1 MKKNSK
7 NNYYVMDARLEN
19 QNEDEFRHKEISDC
33 MLNLIT
39 NNDYPTPYNIAL
51 IGKWGLGKSSIL
63 NILEESLKKENK
75 NYKVIPINAWK
86 YESESLKKVFLKE
99 IYEKVSN
106 TKISYLKELETK
118 LNKIFAKVDSENNK
132 KDIKSKFM
140 AIIPYINISLI
151 LSFIWQITG
160 YVANRG
166 ELSNLYDY
174 KISYLICKYFYFY
187 FENIFF
193 TLSIPIL
200 STIITKWLNKESN
213 IFPIQIDYQ
222 TDYEVLLKNLTKEQT
237 EIDKFIIIIDDL
249 DRLSTKKMVEALD
262 VLKTL
267 MEIDKCVFIVP
278 FDDSILKDAL
288 NKQIV
293 SKFDN
298 DQQVI
303 ESEFILDKLFQ
314 FRFYVPPLISSDM
327 KDYTLNIIKTKAKDL
342 YKMFAED
349 EIEEIVKMIFMYD
362 GLKTPRQI
370 KKIINTFANN
380 MLLFTSRVQ
389 GGKIDSSLL
398 NKDGKL
404 MIAKLSV
411 LQSDFNDFYDDLFN
425 DSNLCEEVLKV
436 NKNECNE
443 YKEYKDIPKP
453 TQKYFVSK
461 NNKII
466 IKEQYDKLINFLSR
480 TSYIKSPDISVY
492 LCCNQDR
499 MSFLNGSEFNRKLLN
514 SMQSMNFTSMNSIIQ
529 ENKQA
534 DIKSIFIEYLEL
546 DDSYNLP
553 MLIVSIMNVKDFE
566 FDDDKFNE
574 KYTSFISKV
583 YNSMENF
590 DWKHLKN
597 INLEQLLKLKCKTN
611 NEVVNSILNDYFGLL
626 YNNVDS
632 NEIKHNN
639 IFEILIAHLNELN
652 NLNQSTIKNYLYSLC
667 QKDFSYIKQ
676 LNNFSIT
683 NDLLKTYFGESLY
696 KLIVNELNEDDSD
709 DVDSIKY
716 TIYSELLTK
725 MYDSLKNDACI
736 GSINKDII
744 NLLDDSKNIC
754 LCKNIIT
761 SNAHLFNLEEKN
773 SILNKVIV
781 LDDDNELEQQYDI
794 INALSI
800 DITTEN
806 EEFQDK
812 IITFINND
820 YDIENIMNNINN
832 YKLIDK
838 VVKELNSKIYL
849 NSKIDTIYKN
859 NIEKFDR
866 DQLDELVDILVS
878 TINIDTYKEGRLS
891 SITNIIHNDVHIDE
905 LVNCFT
911 NDELIK
917 NEISANEMISIIKS
931 DDDIEESIIDDYI
944 KRIIELLPTNNKNMG
959 LLAKMIDYISYDNL
973 KLLITTTTDEVINN
987 LEKEELKS
995 LFSIYKETRIDEN
1008 NVEDIT
1014 SGLNTLLYTDIY
1026 NQVVSYMISKKIM
1039 IEEPIKFIFESID
1052 DLDELKNYSN
1062 LKEIL
1067 KIDKEFINFLIEKLK
1082 TAEYTIEQL
1091 KYLIALDDSILSIVK
1106 EHLLKFS
1113 ADNEMALINIQ
1124 KIIVSSGNE
1133 SDLTQFQLNIL
1144 KSNDNELIESML
1156 MNLSPIKNT
1165 TNRKQIKIAME
1176 TLLNNE
1182 DTNELLAE
1190 KIENFANINHYRKL
1204 ERLQKEKQPIS

>member
-7 NNYYVMDARLEN
+7 KNYYVMDARLEN

-33 MLNLIT
+33 ILNLIT
-39 NNDYPTPYNIAL
+39 NNDYQTPYNIAL

-75 NYKVIPINAWK
+75 NYKVILINAWK

-106 TKISYLKELETK
+106 TKISYLKELGTK

-132 KDIKSKFM
+132 KNIISKFM
-140 AIIPYINISLI
+140 SILPYIIISLI
-151 LSFIWQITG
+151 LSFVWQITR
-160 YVANRG
+160 YVANMG

-174 KISYLICKYFYFY
+174 KLSYLICKYFDFY

-193 TLSIPIL
+193 TLSIPFL
-200 STIITKWLNKESN
+200 STIITKWLNKKSN
-213 IFPIQIDYQ
+213 IFPLQIDYQ

-237 EIDKFIIIIDDL
+237 AIDKFIIIIDDL

-267 MEIDKCVFIVP
+267 MEIDKCVFVVP

-288 NKQIV
+288 NKQII

-327 KDYTLNIIKTKAKDL
+327 KDYTLNIIKIKAKDL
-342 YKMFAED
+342 YEMFTED

-370 KKIINTFANN
+370 KKIINTFSNN

-411 LQSDFNDFYDDLFN
+411 LQSDFNDFYDDLFI
-425 DSNLCEEVLKV
+425 DSNICEEMLKA
-436 NKNECNE
+436 NKNE
-443 YKEYKDIPKP
+443 YKEYKDMPKII
-453 TQKYFVSK
+453 QKYFVSK
-461 NNKII
+461 NNEIR

-480 TSYIKSPDISVY
+480 TSYIRSSDISVY
-492 LCCNQDR
+492 LCCNQDK
-499 MSFLNGSEFNRKLLN
+499 MSLLHGSEFNRKLFS
-514 SMQSMNFTSMNSIIQ
+514 SMQSMNFASMNSIIQ

-534 DIKSIFIEYLEL
+534 NIKNLFIEYLER
-546 DDSYNLP
+546 DDFYNLP

-574 KYTSFISKV
+574 KYISFISKV
-583 YNSMENF
+583 YNSEENF
-590 DWKHLKN
+590 DWKHLRH
-597 INLEQLLKLKCKTN
+597 INLEQLLKLKSKTN
-611 NEVVNSILNDYFGLL
+611 NEIVNRVLNDYFGLL

-632 NEIKHNN
+632 NEVKHNN

-676 LNNFSIT
+676 LNDFSIS

-709 DVDSIKY
+709 NADSFKY

-736 GSINKDII
+736 VSINMDII
-744 NLLDDSKNIC
+744 NLLDDPKNIC

-773 SILNKVIV
+773 NILNKVV
-781 LDDDNELEQQYDI
+781 MLDDDELEQQYDI

-800 DITTEN
+800 DITSEN
-806 EEFQDK
+806 EEFQNK
-812 IITFINND
+812 MITFIDND

-832 YKLIDK
+832 YALIDN
-838 VVKELNSKIYL
+838 VVKELNSKIYS
-849 NSKIDTIYKN
+849 NSKIDSIYKN
-859 NIEKFDR
+859 NIEKFDG
-866 DQLDELVDILVS
+866 DQLDKLVDILES
-878 TINIDTYKEGRLS
+878 TINIDTYKEGRLF
-891 SITNIIHNDVHIDE
+891 SITNIIHNKVYIDK
-905 LVNCFT
+905 LVKCFT

-917 NEISANEMISIIKS
+917 NEISANEIISIIKS

-973 KLLITTTTDEVINN
+973 KLLITTTTNEVINN

-1008 NVEDIT
+1008 NVEEIT
-1014 SGLNTLLYTDIY
+1014 LGLNTLLYTDIY
-1026 NQVVSYMISKKIM
+1026 NQVLGYMISKKIM
-1039 IEEPIKFIFESID
+1039 IDKPIKFIFENID

-1067 KIDKEFINFLIEKLK
+1067 KIDEEFIDFLIEKLK
-1082 TAEYTIEQL
+1082 TIEYTTEQL
-1091 KYLIALDDSILSIVK
+1091 KYLITLDESILSTVK
-1106 EHLLKFS
+1106 ERLLKFN
-1113 ADNEMALINIQ
+1113 ADDKIALLNIQ
-1124 KIIVSSGNE
+1124 KIIVSIGNE
-1133 SDLTQFQLNIL
+1133 NDLTQFQLDIL
-1144 KSNDNELIESML
+1144 KSNDNELIISIL
-1156 MNLSPIKNT
+1156 MDLSPIKNT
-1165 TNRKQIKIAME
+1165 INRKQIKIAIE
-1176 TLLNNE
+1176 TLLNSE

-1190 KIENFANINHYRKL
+1190 KIENFANNNHYRKFKVK
-1204 ERLQKEKQPIS
+1204 KEKQTTS

>member
-63 NILEESLKKENK
+63 NILEECLKKEDK
-75 NYKVIPINAWK
+75 NYKVILINAWK

-106 TKISYLKELETK
+106 TKISYLKELVTK
-118 LNKIFAKVDSENNK
+118 LNKIFVKEDSENNK
-132 KDIKSKFM
+132 KNKF
-140 AIIPYINISLI
+140 ISILPYVAFSLI
-151 LSFIWQITG
+151 LSFVWQITG
-160 YVANRG
+160 YVANKG
-166 ELSNLYDY
+166 KLSNLPDY

-193 TLSIPIL
+193 TLSITIL
-200 STIITKWLNKESN
+200 PTIITKWLNKENN

-267 MEIDKCVFIVP
+267 MEIDKCIFIVP

-327 KDYTLNIIKTKAKDL
+327 KDYTLNIIKAKAKDL

-425 DSNLCEEVLKV
+425 DSNICEEMLKV
-436 NKNECNE
+436 NKKE
-443 YKEYKDIPKP
+443 YKEYKDIPKIIK
-453 TQKYFVSK
+453 KYFVSK
-461 NNKII
+461 NNEII

-492 LCCNQDR
+492 LCCNQDK

-514 SMQSMNFTSMNSIIQ
+514 SMRSMNFTSMNSIIQ
-529 ENKQA
+529 ENKQV
-534 DIKSIFIEYLEL
+534 DIKSIFIEYLER
-546 DDSYNLP
+546 DASYNLP
-553 MLIVSIMNVKDFE
+553 MLIVSIMNVKNFE

-583 YNSMENF
+583 YNSVENF
-590 DWKHLKN
+590 DWKHFKN
-597 INLEQLLKLKCKTN
+597 INLEPLLKLKSKTN
-611 NEVVNSILNDYFGLL
+611 NEVINSILNDYFGLL
-626 YNNVDS
+626 YNNIDS

-667 QKDFSYIKQ
+667 QKDFSYIKR
-676 LNNFSIT
+676 LNDFSIS
-683 NDLLKTYFGESLY
+683 NDLLNTYFGENLY

-709 DVDSIKY
+709 NVDSIKY
-716 TIYSELLTK
+716 VIYSELLTK

-736 GSINKDII
+736 GPINKDII
-744 NLLDDSKNIC
+744 NLLDDLKNIC

-773 SILNKVIV
+773 NILNKVIV
-781 LDDDNELEQQYDI
+781 LDDDTELEQQYDI

-800 DITTEN
+800 DIITEN

-838 VVKELNSKIYL
+838 VVKELNSKIYS

-859 NIEKFDR
+859 NIEKFDGN
-866 DQLDELVDILVS
+866 QLGELVDILAS
-878 TINIDTYKEGRLS
+878 TINIDTYKEGRLF
-891 SITNIIHNDVHIDE
+891 SITNIIHNDVYIDE
-905 LVNCFT
+905 LVKCFT

-931 DDDIEESIIDDYI
+931 DDDIEESIINNYI
-944 KRIIELLPTNNKNMG
+944 KRIIELLPTNNKNVR
-959 LLAKMIDYISYDNL
+959 LLSKMIDYISYDNL
-973 KLLITTTTDEVINN
+973 KLLITTTADEVINN

-995 LFSIYKETRIDEN
+995 LFNIYKETGIDEN

-1014 SGLNTLLYTDIY
+1014 SGLNTLLYTDIH
-1026 NQVVSYMISKKIM
+1026 NQVVSYMIFKKIM
-1039 IEEPIKFIFESID
+1039 IEEPIKFIFDSID

-1067 KIDKEFINFLIEKLK
+1067 KIDEEFISSLIEKLK
-1082 TAEYTIEQL
+1082 TTEYTIEQL
-1091 KYLIALDDSILSIVK
+1091 KYLITLNDSILSIIK

-1113 ADNEMALINIQ
+1113 ADNKIALLNIQ

-1156 MNLSPIKNT
+1156 MNLLPIKNT
-1165 TNRKQIKIAME
+1165 INRKQIKNAME

-1204 ERLQKEKQPIS
+1204 ERLQKEKQTTS

>member
-63 NILEESLKKENK
+63 NILEECLKKEDK
-75 NYKVIPINAWK
+75 NYKVILINAWK

-106 TKISYLKELETK
+106 TKISYLKELVTK
-118 LNKIFAKVDSENNK
+118 LNKIFVKEDSENNK
-132 KDIKSKFM
+132 KNKF
-140 AIIPYINISLI
+140 ISILPYVAFSLI
-151 LSFIWQITG
+151 LSFVWQITG
-160 YVANRG
+160 YVANKG
-166 ELSNLYDY
+166 KLSNLPDY

-193 TLSIPIL
+193 TLSITIL
-200 STIITKWLNKESN
+200 PTIITKWLNKENN

-267 MEIDKCVFIVP
+267 MEIDKCIFIVP

-327 KDYTLNIIKTKAKDL
+327 KDYTLNIIKAKAKDL

-389 GGKIDSSLL
+389 GGKIVSSLL

-425 DSNLCEEVLKV
+425 DSNICEEMLKV
-436 NKNECNE
+436 NKKE
-443 YKEYKDIPKP
+443 YKEYKDIPKIIK
-453 TQKYFVSK
+453 KYFVSK
-461 NNKII
+461 NNEII

-492 LCCNQDR
+492 LCCNQDK

-514 SMQSMNFTSMNSIIQ
+514 SMRSMNFTSMNSIIQ
-529 ENKQA
+529 ENKQV
-534 DIKSIFIEYLEL
+534 DIKSIFIEYLER
-546 DDSYNLP
+546 DASYNLP
-553 MLIVSIMNVKDFE
+553 MLIVSIMNVKNFE

-583 YNSMENF
+583 YNSVENF
-590 DWKHLKN
+590 DWKHFKN
-597 INLEQLLKLKCKTN
+597 INLEPLLKLKSKTN
-611 NEVVNSILNDYFGLL
+611 NEVINSILNDYFGLL
-626 YNNVDS
+626 YNNIDS

-667 QKDFSYIKQ
+667 QKDFSYIKR
-676 LNNFSIT
+676 LNDFSIS
-683 NDLLKTYFGESLY
+683 NDLLNTYFGENLY

-709 DVDSIKY
+709 NVDSIKY
-716 TIYSELLTK
+716 AIYSELLTK

-736 GSINKDII
+736 GPINKDII

-781 LDDDNELEQQYDI
+781 LDDDTELEQQYDI

-800 DITTEN
+800 DIITEN

-838 VVKELNSKIYL
+838 VVKELNSKIYS

-859 NIEKFDR
+859 NIEKFDGN
-866 DQLDELVDILVS
+866 QLGELVDILAS
-878 TINIDTYKEGRLS
+878 TINIDTYKEGRLF
-891 SITNIIHNDVHIDE
+891 SITNIIHNDVYIDE
-905 LVNCFT
+905 LVKCFT

-917 NEISANEMISIIKS
+917 NEVSANEMISIIKS
-931 DDDIEESIIDDYI
+931 DDDIEESIINNYI
-944 KRIIELLPTNNKNMG
+944 KRIIELLPTNNKNVR
-959 LLAKMIDYISYDNL
+959 LLSKMIDYISYDNL
-973 KLLITTTTDEVINN
+973 KLLITTTADEVINN

-995 LFSIYKETRIDEN
+995 LFNIYKETGIDEN

-1014 SGLNTLLYTDIY
+1014 SGLNTLLYTDIH
-1026 NQVVSYMISKKIM
+1026 NQVVSYMIFKKIM
-1039 IEEPIKFIFESID
+1039 IEEPIKFIFDSID

-1067 KIDKEFINFLIEKLK
+1067 KIDEEFISSLIEKLK
-1082 TAEYTIEQL
+1082 TTEYTIEQL
-1091 KYLIALDDSILSIVK
+1091 KYLITLNDSILSIIK

-1113 ADNEMALINIQ
+1113 ADNKIALLNIQ

-1133 SDLTQFQLNIL
+1133 NDLTQFQLNIL

-1165 TNRKQIKIAME
+1165 INRKQIKNAME

-1204 ERLQKEKQPIS
+1204 ERLQKEKQTTS

>member
-63 NILEESLKKENK
+63 NILEECLKKEDK
-75 NYKVIPINAWK
+75 NYKVILMNAWK

-132 KDIKSKFM
+132 KNKF
-140 AIIPYINISLI
+140 ISILPYVASSLI
-151 LSFIWQITG
+151 LSFVWQITG
-160 YVANRG
+160 YVANKG
-166 ELSNLYDY
+166 KLPNLPDY

-193 TLSIPIL
+193 TLSTSILPI
-200 STIITKWLNKESN
+200 IITKLLNKESN

-267 MEIDKCVFIVP
+267 MEIDKCIFIVP

-327 KDYTLNIIKTKAKDL
+327 KDYTLNIIKAKAKDL

-425 DSNLCEEVLKV
+425 DSNICEEMLKV
-436 NKNECNE
+436 NKKE
-443 YKEYKDIPKP
+443 YKEYKDIPKIIK
-453 TQKYFVSK
+453 KYFVSK
-461 NNKII
+461 NNEII

-492 LCCNQDR
+492 LCCNQDK

-514 SMQSMNFTSMNSIIQ
+514 SMRSMNFTSMNSIIQ
-529 ENKQA
+529 ENKQV
-534 DIKSIFIEYLEL
+534 DIKSIFIEYLER
-546 DDSYNLP
+546 DASYNLP
-553 MLIVSIMNVKDFE
+553 MLIVSIMNVKNFE

-583 YNSMENF
+583 YNSVENF
-590 DWKHLKN
+590 DWKHFKN
-597 INLEQLLKLKCKTN
+597 INLEPLLKLKSKTN
-611 NEVVNSILNDYFGLL
+611 NEVINSILNDYFGLL
-626 YNNVDS
+626 YNNIDS

-667 QKDFSYIKQ
+667 QKDFSYIKR
-676 LNNFSIT
+676 LNDFSIS
-683 NDLLKTYFGESLY
+683 NDLLNTYFGENLY

-709 DVDSIKY
+709 NVDSIKY
-716 TIYSELLTK
+716 AIYSELLTK

-736 GSINKDII
+736 GPINKDII

-781 LDDDNELEQQYDI
+781 LDDDTELEQQYDI

-800 DITTEN
+800 DIITEN

-838 VVKELNSKIYL
+838 VVKELNSKIYS

-859 NIEKFDR
+859 NIEKFDGN
-866 DQLDELVDILVS
+866 QLGELVDILAS
-878 TINIDTYKEGRLS
+878 TINIDTYKEGRLF
-891 SITNIIHNDVHIDE
+891 SITNIIHNDVYIDE
-905 LVNCFT
+905 LVKCFT

-931 DDDIEESIIDDYI
+931 DDDIEESIINNYI
-944 KRIIELLPTNNKNMG
+944 KRIIELLPTNNKNVR
-959 LLAKMIDYISYDNL
+959 LLSKMIDYISYDNL
-973 KLLITTTTDEVINN
+973 KLLITTTAGEVINN

-995 LFSIYKETRIDEN
+995 LFNIYKETGIDEN

-1014 SGLNTLLYTDIY
+1014 SGLNTLLYTDIH
-1026 NQVVSYMISKKIM
+1026 NQVVSYMIFKKIM
-1039 IEEPIKFIFESID
+1039 IEEPIKFIFDSID

-1067 KIDKEFINFLIEKLK
+1067 KIDEEFISSLIEKLK
-1082 TAEYTIEQL
+1082 TTEYTIEQL
-1091 KYLIALDDSILSIVK
+1091 KYLITLNDSILSIIK

-1113 ADNEMALINIQ
+1113 ADNIIALLNIQ

-1165 TNRKQIKIAME
+1165 INRKQIKNAMG

-1204 ERLQKEKQPIS
+1204 ERLQKEKQTTS

>member
-63 NILEESLKKENK
+63 NILEECLKKEDK
-75 NYKVIPINAWK
+75 NYKVILINAWK

-106 TKISYLKELETK
+106 TKISYLKELVTK
-118 LNKIFAKVDSENNK
+118 LNKIFVKEDSENNK
-132 KDIKSKFM
+132 KNMFIS
-140 AIIPYINISLI
+140 ILPYVAFSLL
-151 LSFIWQITG
+151 LSFVWQITG
-160 YVANRG
+160 YVANKG
-166 ELSNLYDY
+166 KLSNLPDY

-193 TLSIPIL
+193 TLSITIL
-200 STIITKWLNKESN
+200 PTIITKWLNKESN

-237 EIDKFIIIIDDL
+237 KTDKFIIIIDDL

-342 YKMFAED
+342 YEMLTED

-453 TQKYFVSK
+453 TQKYFISK

-611 NEVVNSILNDYFGLL
+611 NEIVNRVLNDYFGLL

-632 NEIKHNN
+632 NEVKHNN

-667 QKDFSYIKQ
+667 QKDLSYIKQ
-676 LNNFSIT
+676 LNDFSIS

-696 KLIVNELNEDDSD
+696 KLIVNELNEDDGD
-709 DVDSIKY
+709 NVDSFKY
-716 TIYSELLTK
+716 KIYSELLTK

-736 GSINKDII
+736 VSINMDII
-744 NLLDDSKNIC
+744 NLLDDPKNIC

-773 SILNKVIV
+773 NILNKVV
-781 LDDDNELEQQYDI
+781 MLSEDELEQQYDI

-812 IITFINND
+812 MITFIDND

-832 YKLIDK
+832 YSLIDN
-838 VVKELNSKIYL
+838 VVKELNSKIYS
-849 NSKIDTIYKN
+849 NSKIDSIYKN
-859 NIEKFDR
+859 NIEKFDS
-866 DQLDELVDILVS
+866 DQLDKLVDILES
-878 TINIDTYKEGRLS
+878 TINIDTYKEGRLF
-891 SITNIIHNDVHIDE
+891 SITNIIHNKVYIDK
-905 LVNCFT
+905 LVKCFT

-917 NEISANEMISIIKS
+917 NEISANEIISIIKS

-973 KLLITTTTDEVINN
+973 KLLITTTTNEVINN

-1008 NVEDIT
+1008 NVEEIT
-1014 SGLNTLLYTDIY
+1014 LGLNTLLYTDIY
-1026 NQVVSYMISKKIM
+1026 NQVLGYMISKKIM
-1039 IEEPIKFIFESID
+1039 IDKPIEFIFENID

-1067 KIDKEFINFLIEKLK
+1067 KIDEEFIDFLIEKLK
-1082 TAEYTIEQL
+1082 TTEYTTEQL
-1091 KYLIALDDSILSIVK
+1091 KYLITLDESILSTVK
-1106 EHLLKFS
+1106 ERLLKFN
-1113 ADNEMALINIQ
+1113 ADNKIALLNIQ
-1124 KIIVSSGNE
+1124 KIIVSIGNE
-1133 SDLTQFQLNIL
+1133 NDLTQFQLDIL
-1144 KSNDNELIESML
+1144 KSNDNELIISIL
-1156 MNLSPIKNT
+1156 MDLSPIKNT
-1165 TNRKQIKIAME
+1165 INRKQIKIAIE
-1176 TLLNNE
+1176 TLLNSE

-1190 KIENFANINHYRKL
+1190 KIENFANNNHYRKFKVK
-1204 ERLQKEKQPIS
+1204 KEKQTTS

>member
-7 NNYYVMDARLEN
+7 NNYYVMDAHLEN
-19 QNEDEFRHKEISDC
+19 QKEDEFRHKEISDC
-33 MLNLIT
+33 ILNLIT
-39 NNDYPTPYNIAL
+39 NTNYPTPYNIAL

-63 NILEESLKKENK
+63 NILEECLKKEDK
-75 NYKVIPINAWK
+75 NYKVILINAWK

-132 KDIKSKFM
+132 KNKKNKFM
-140 AIIPYINISLI
+140 AILPYFAFSLI
-151 LSFIWQITG
+151 LSLVWQITG
-160 YVANRG
+160 YVANKG
-166 ELSNLYDY
+166 KLSNLHDY

-193 TLSIPIL
+193 TLSTAIL
-200 STIITKWLNKESN
+200 PTIITKWLNKESN

-237 EIDKFIIIIDDL
+237 ETDKFIIIIDDL

-342 YKMFAED
+342 YEMLTED
-349 EIEEIVKMIFMYD
+349 ELEEIVKMIFMYD

-425 DSNLCEEVLKV
+425 DSNICEEMLKV
-436 NKNECNE
+436 NKKE
-443 YKEYKDIPKP
+443 YKEYKDIPKII
-453 TQKYFVSK
+453 QKYFVSK
-461 NNKII
+461 NNEII
-466 IKEQYDKLINFLSR
+466 IKEPYDKLINFLSR

-514 SMQSMNFTSMNSIIQ
+514 SMPSMNFTSMNSIIQ
-529 ENKQA
+529 ENKQV
-534 DIKSIFIEYLEL
+534 DIKSIFIEYLER
-546 DDSYNLP
+546 DASYNLP

-583 YNSMENF
+583 YNSVENF
-590 DWKHLKN
+590 DWKHFKN
-597 INLEQLLKLKCKTN
+597 INLEQLLKLKSKTN
-611 NEVVNSILNDYFGLL
+611 NEIVNSILNDYFVLL
-626 YNNVDS
+626 YKNVDS

-781 LDDDNELEQQYDI
+781 FDDDNELEQQYDI

-891 SITNIIHNDVHIDE
+891 SITNIIHNDVYIDE
-905 LVNCFT
+905 LVKCFT

-944 KRIIELLPTNNKNMG
+944 KRIIELLPTNNKNMR

-973 KLLITTTTDEVINN
+973 KLLITTTTTDEVINN

-995 LFSIYKETRIDEN
+995 LFSVYKETRIDEN

-1014 SGLNTLLYTDIY
+1014 SGLNTLLYTDIH
-1026 NQVVSYMISKKIM
+1026 NQVVNYMISKKI
-1039 IEEPIKFIFESID
+1039 IIDEPIEFIFESID

-1067 KIDKEFINFLIEKLK
+1067 KIDEEFIDFLIEKLK
-1082 TAEYTIEQL
+1082 TTEYTIEQL
-1091 KYLIALDDSILSIVK
+1091 KYLITLDESILSTVK
-1106 EHLLKFS
+1106 ERLLKFN
-1113 ADNEMALINIQ
+1113 ADNKIALLNIQ
-1124 KIIVSSGNE
+1124 KIIVSNGNE
-1133 SDLTQFQLNIL
+1133 NDLTQFQLDIL
-1144 KSNDNELIESML
+1144 KSNDNELIISIL
-1156 MNLSPIKNT
+1156 MDLLPIKNT
-1165 TNRKQIKIAME
+1165 INRKQIKIAIE
-1176 TLLNNE
+1176 TLLNSE

-1190 KIENFANINHYRKL
+1190 KIENFANNNHYRKFKVK
-1204 ERLQKEKQPIS
+1204 KEKQTTS

>member
-63 NILEESLKKENK
+63 NILEECLKKEDK
-75 NYKVIPINAWK
+75 NYKVILMNAWK

-132 KDIKSKFM
+132 KNKF
-140 AIIPYINISLI
+140 ISILPYVASSLI
-151 LSFIWQITG
+151 LSFVWQITG
-160 YVANRG
+160 YVANKG
-166 ELSNLYDY
+166 KLPNLPDY

-193 TLSIPIL
+193 TLSTSILPI
-200 STIITKWLNKESN
+200 IITKLLNKESN

-267 MEIDKCVFIVP
+267 MEIDKCIFIVP

-327 KDYTLNIIKTKAKDL
+327 KDYTLNIIKAKAKDL

-425 DSNLCEEVLKV
+425 DSNICEEMLKV
-436 NKNECNE
+436 NKKE
-443 YKEYKDIPKP
+443 YKEYKDIPKIIK
-453 TQKYFVSK
+453 KYFVSK
-461 NNKII
+461 NNEII

-492 LCCNQDR
+492 LCCNQDK

-514 SMQSMNFTSMNSIIQ
+514 SMRSMNFTSMNSIIQ
-529 ENKQA
+529 ENKQV
-534 DIKSIFIEYLEL
+534 DIKSIFIEYLER
-546 DDSYNLP
+546 DASYNLP
-553 MLIVSIMNVKDFE
+553 MLIVSIMNVKNFE

-590 DWKHLKN
+590 DWKHFKN
-597 INLEQLLKLKCKTN
+597 INLEPLLKLKSKTN
-611 NEVVNSILNDYFGLL
+611 NEVINSILNDYFGLL
-626 YNNVDS
+626 YNNIDS

-667 QKDFSYIKQ
+667 QKDFSYIKR
-676 LNNFSIT
+676 LNDFSIS
-683 NDLLKTYFGESLY
+683 NDLLNTYFGENLY

-709 DVDSIKY
+709 NVDSIKY
-716 TIYSELLTK
+716 AIYSELLTK

-736 GSINKDII
+736 GPINKDII

-781 LDDDNELEQQYDI
+781 LDDDTELEQQYDI

-800 DITTEN
+800 DIITEN

-820 YDIENIMNNINN
+820 YDVENIMNNINN

-838 VVKELNSKIYL
+838 VVKELNSKIYS

-859 NIEKFDR
+859 NIEKFDGN
-866 DQLDELVDILVS
+866 QLGELVDILAS
-878 TINIDTYKEGRLS
+878 TINIDTYKEGRLF
-891 SITNIIHNDVHIDE
+891 SITNIIHNDVYIDE
-905 LVNCFT
+905 LVKCFT

-931 DDDIEESIIDDYI
+931 DDDIEESIINNYI
-944 KRIIELLPTNNKNMG
+944 KRIIELLPTNNKNVR
-959 LLAKMIDYISYDNL
+959 LLSKMIDYISYDNL
-973 KLLITTTTDEVINN
+973 KLLITTTAGEVINN

-995 LFSIYKETRIDEN
+995 LFNIYKETGIDEN

-1014 SGLNTLLYTDIY
+1014 SGLNTLLYTDIH
-1026 NQVVSYMISKKIM
+1026 NQVVSYMIFKKIM
-1039 IEEPIKFIFESID
+1039 IEEPIKFIFDSID

-1067 KIDKEFINFLIEKLK
+1067 KIDEEFISSLIEKLK
-1082 TAEYTIEQL
+1082 TTEYTIEQL
-1091 KYLIALDDSILSIVK
+1091 KYLIMLNDSILSIIK

-1113 ADNEMALINIQ
+1113 ADNKIALLNIQ

-1165 TNRKQIKIAME
+1165 INRKQIKNAME

-1204 ERLQKEKQPIS
+1204 ERLQKEKQTTS